1 MGITTGA
8 QGLTVIRRALRVRPV
23 ATLPLFTP
31 VLPFRRR
38 IVEAGC
44 ACSSVRPSLRRCS
57 PAPIGL
63 LPYQNT
69 RFQTRIAE
77 FGARLSEWSLN
88 PWRKLSLLALT
99 FLFFFFSGVGL
110 GSIIGALSLMD
121 LVAAVLCVL
130 TLELGV
136 RARGVLRRGGGDR
149 LAMHLVDM
157 ARMGLLY
164 GLLLE
169 GFKLL

>member
-1 MGITTGA
+1 
-8 QGLTVIRRALRVRPV
+8 
-23 ATLPLFTP
+23 
-31 VLPFRRR
+31 
-38 IVEAGC
+38 
-44 ACSSVRPSLRRCS
+44 
-57 PAPIGL
+57 

-77 FGARLSEWSLN
+77 AGLRLSEWSLN
-88 PWRKLSLLALT
+88 PWRKLSLLLLT
-99 FLFFFFSGVGL
+99 FLVAFLIGVGL
-110 GSIIGALSLMD
+110 GSITGALDLLD

-130 TLELGV
+130 VLELSI
-136 RARGVLRRGGGDR
+136 RARGVLRRGEGDR
-149 LAMHLVDM
+149 LALHLVDM

>member
-1 MGITTGA
+1 M
-8 QGLTVIRRALRVRPV
+8 
-23 ATLPLFTP
+23 
-31 VLPFRRR
+31 
-38 IVEAGC
+38 
-44 ACSSVRPSLRRCS
+44 
-57 PAPIGL
+57 
-63 LPYQNT
+63 
-69 RFQTRIAE
+69 
-77 FGARLSEWSLN
+77 N

-136 RARGVLRRGGGDR
+136 RARGVLRREGGDR

>member
-8 QGLTVIRRALRVRPV
+8 QGLTVHRRGLWGSAS
-23 ATLPLFTP
+23 
-31 VLPFRRR
+31 
-38 IVEAGC
+38 GN
-44 ACSSVRPSLRRCS
+44 
-57 PAPIGL
+57 PAPL
-63 LPYQNT
+63 WFRCTVRRKSRRVPSTTTPLPYQNT

-77 FGARLSEWSLN
+77 AGARLSEWSLN
-88 PWRKLSLLALT
+88 PWRKLSLLVLT
-99 FLFFFFSGVGL
+99 FLLSFLIGVGL
-110 GSIIGALSLMD
+110 GSISGALDLMD

-130 TLELGV
+130 VLELSV
-136 RARGVLRRGGGDR
+136 RARGVLRRAEGDR
-149 LAMHLVDM
+149 LPLHLLDM